1 MEISE
6 KCSPLKKG
14 LIDRRK
20 SDQLLEMVREVENV
34 NNVPRFP
41 LHRIYANIWLFVI
54 DRRETFLDGKF
65 YVSLLVKILQTSK
78 W

>member
-1 MEISE
+1 MDISE

-34 NNVPRFP
+34 NSVARFP